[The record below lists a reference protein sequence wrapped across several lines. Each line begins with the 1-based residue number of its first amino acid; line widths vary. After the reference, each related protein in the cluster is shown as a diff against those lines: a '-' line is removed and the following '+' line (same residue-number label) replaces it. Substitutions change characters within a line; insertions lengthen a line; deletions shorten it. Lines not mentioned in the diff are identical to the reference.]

1 MSLKKM
7 FRNLL
12 GIQFALGIGLVILTV
27 LLFLN
32 QRELSKNR
40 DVHYRTYLLAD
51 ELRQSSDDLTRMARS
66 FVATGN
72 AEYERRYWA
81 IVNIRNG
88 NIPRPEEYN
97 RIYWDLVLPQNRK
110 PRPDGSAIPLKDLMK
125 QEGFTDEEFQKLSK
139 AQAYSDELINTEI
152 IAMNAVKGIF
162 ADSTGKFTIK
172 NKPDR
177 EMGIRLMNN
186 DAYHQ
191 MKYNIMRPID
201 EFYGMLS
208 KRTAQAVN
216 TYEKRSV
223 NLLIALGAVIIVIIG
238 MFGLSFVILL
248 RQINQRLRAEE
259 ESRKSGMHYQT
270 LFEKA
275 IDGIMFLSVNAKIIK
290 VNESFA
296 KMHGY
301 TVEEMQNMSIQDLDT
316 PETSQRVSERM
327 SHLMSGETLFFNV
340 EHYHKDGRI
349 LQLEVASSLVTIGD
363 EKIIQTFHRNI
374 TERKQVED
382 ELHEKKE
389 ELDRYFSSSLDLLCI
404 SDTDGYFR
412 RLNPQWEKTLGYSL
426 ADLDGSRFLDFVHPE
441 DLDATIAAIKHL
453 DEQKPVLN
461 FENRY
466 RCKDGSYKWIE
477 WNSVSAG
484 KLIYAAARDVTVRKN
499 AENEFRLHAQQLR
512 ALLKSS
518 QNLSTSLDM
527 HTVFQTTTD
536 SIIELS
542 DLKSAAIY
550 LIEGEMLYLG
560 ATSPALPAQFPEELR
575 RAPLKDHPHIEK
587 AITTA
592 QPVFIHDTAVVDL
605 TAAERII
612 SEQRGLRSILYLPII
627 VKENVIGVLIVAHIG
642 EPRMLTVSE
651 IDMGRTIANLSSIAI
666 ENSRL
671 YETAK
676 REIIE
681 RIQAEDKLREN
692 EERLKDII
700 FSMAEWVWE
709 TDEKGFY
716 TYSSQ
721 KGIDLFGKSNEDV
734 LGKTPF
740 DFMPPDEAQRVAGIF
755 SDIAAKKGVI
765 KDLEN
770 WNITKDG
777 EKICLLTNAVPILD
791 HDGNLKGYRGV
802 DKNITDRKKA
812 EENLQN
818 NEERLRSLFANMTE
832 GFSIQDVICDA
843 AGKPIDLRFVDANPA
858 FERQTGLKNADTLG
872 HTLRELFPTSE
883 QYWIDR
889 YGKVGLTGEPISFE
903 AMFGPLNI
911 YYHVNAFQTKPGQFG
926 VMFIDINKRK
936 RAEEALVLSN
946 DRLALAQRS
955 AGAGV
960 WDWDMLSGKLD
971 WSPELYRL
979 FGLDP
984 AKTDASFDVW
994 NSLLHPD
1001 DVKVAGERINVSI
1014 RDHQQLINEYRII
1027 KASGDILWINA
1038 IGDTLYNERGEALR
1052 MSGICID
1059 ITERKNSEQALRQ
1072 AQKLESIGTLAGGIA
1087 HDFNNLINA
1096 VLGQASLALGKLPKE
1111 SPVVNHISKA
1121 IKASERIADLTKQL
1135 LAYSGRGR
1143 FAIDEIDLNKLVKEN
1158 IQMLE
1163 VSIPKTTQLRYEL
1176 GVTSPR
1182 IKGDIS
1188 QIQQVIMNLII
1199 NAGEAIMPNPGLITL
1214 RTNMIEIAHN
1224 NSEYSKYTG
1233 AALAAGRYAL
1243 VQVIDTGS
1251 GISQQ
1256 TLTRI
1261 FDPFFTTKFTGRGL
1275 GLAAVL
1281 GIIKGHNG
1289 GLRIES
1295 KEGKGTMFEIVFPLI
1310 AASHM
1315 DAVSE
1320 KKELSTANGEG
1331 KTILVIDD
1339 EVSLIELLEDILP
1352 EVNFKVISALDPLKG
1367 IEIYRRDQKN
1377 IAMVILDYSMPIM
1390 DGKGAFEEL
1399 LKINKDVKVLL
1410 CSGYTE
1416 EETMSVF
1423 GIDRPTGYFQKPYKP
1438 EALVQRVAEII
1449 SKDR

>member
-1 MSLKKM
+1 KVYQIELEMQNEEMVMIKEKAETEAKKYTSLYDCAPSGYFTLSGDGNISELNIAASQM
-7 FRNLL
+7 L
-12 GIQFALGIGLVILTV
+12 GKERAQLINARFGFFVSDDTLSSFNAFLKNIFISSVKESCDVTLATNNNRPQSVYLTGIVSENGGQCYITAVNITDRKLAEEALQKSET
-27 LLFLN
+27 
-32 QRELSKNR
+32 
-40 DVHYRTYLLAD
+40 HYR
-51 ELRQSSDDLTRMARS
+51 
-66 FVATGN
+66 
-72 AEYERRYWA
+72 
-81 IVNIRNG
+81 
-88 NIPRPEEYN
+88 
-97 RIYWDLVLPQNRK
+97 
-110 PRPDGSAIPLKDLMK
+110 
-125 QEGFTDEEFQKLSK
+125 
-139 AQAYSDELINTEI
+139 
-152 IAMNAVKGIF
+152 
-162 ADSTGKFTIK
+162 
-172 NKPDR
+172 
-177 EMGIRLMNN
+177 
-186 DAYHQ
+186 
-191 MKYNIMRPID
+191 
-201 EFYGMLS
+201 
-208 KRTAQAVN
+208 
-216 TYEKRSV
+216 
-223 NLLIALGAVIIVIIG
+223 
-238 MFGLSFVILL
+238 
-248 RQINQRLRAEE
+248 
-259 ESRKSGMHYQT
+259 T

-275 IDGIMFLSVNAKIIK
+275 TDGIMYLSLDSEIAK

-651 IDMGRTIANLSSIAI
+651 IDMGRTLANLSSIAI

-740 DFMPPDEAQRVAGIF
+740 DFMP
-755 SDIAAKKGVI
+755 
-765 KDLEN
+765 
-770 WNITKDG
+770 
-777 EKICLLTNAVPILD
+777 
-791 HDGNLKGYRGV
+791 
-802 DKNITDRKKA
+802 
-812 EENLQN
+812 
-818 NEERLRSLFANMTE
+818 
-832 GFSIQDVICDA
+832 
-843 AGKPIDLRFVDANPA
+843 
-858 FERQTGLKNADTLG
+858 
-872 HTLRELFPTSE
+872 
-883 QYWIDR
+883 
-889 YGKVGLTGEPISFE
+889 
-903 AMFGPLNI
+903 
-911 YYHVNAFQTKPGQFG
+911 
-926 VMFIDINKRK
+926 
-936 RAEEALVLSN
+936 
-946 DRLALAQRS
+946 
-955 AGAGV
+955 
-960 WDWDMLSGKLD
+960 
-971 WSPELYRL
+971 
-979 FGLDP
+979 
-984 AKTDASFDVW
+984 
-994 NSLLHPD
+994 
-1001 DVKVAGERINVSI
+1001 
-1014 RDHQQLINEYRII
+1014 
-1027 KASGDILWINA
+1027 
-1038 IGDTLYNERGEALR
+1038 
-1052 MSGICID
+1052 
-1059 ITERKNSEQALRQ
+1059 
-1072 AQKLESIGTLAGGIA
+1072 
-1087 HDFNNLINA
+1087 
-1096 VLGQASLALGKLPKE
+1096 
-1111 SPVVNHISKA
+1111 
-1121 IKASERIADLTKQL
+1121 
-1135 LAYSGRGR
+1135 
-1143 FAIDEIDLNKLVKEN
+1143 
-1158 IQMLE
+1158 
-1163 VSIPKTTQLRYEL
+1163 
-1176 GVTSPR
+1176 
-1182 IKGDIS
+1182 
-1188 QIQQVIMNLII
+1188 
-1199 NAGEAIMPNPGLITL
+1199 
-1214 RTNMIEIAHN
+1214 
-1224 NSEYSKYTG
+1224 
-1233 AALAAGRYAL
+1233 
-1243 VQVIDTGS
+1243 
-1251 GISQQ
+1251 
-1256 TLTRI
+1256 
-1261 FDPFFTTKFTGRGL
+1261 
-1275 GLAAVL
+1275 
-1281 GIIKGHNG
+1281 
-1289 GLRIES
+1289 
-1295 KEGKGTMFEIVFPLI
+1295 
-1310 AASHM
+1310 
-1315 DAVSE
+1315 
-1320 KKELSTANGEG
+1320 
-1331 KTILVIDD
+1331 
-1339 EVSLIELLEDILP
+1339 
-1352 EVNFKVISALDPLKG
+1352 
-1367 IEIYRRDQKN
+1367 
-1377 IAMVILDYSMPIM
+1377 
-1390 DGKGAFEEL
+1390 
-1399 LKINKDVKVLL
+1399 
-1410 CSGYTE
+1410 
-1416 EETMSVF
+1416 
-1423 GIDRPTGYFQKPYKP
+1423 
-1438 EALVQRVAEII
+1438 
-1449 SKDR
+1449 